1 MKRLDRY
8 VLRELLVPFLI
19 GTLAVVLMFDINMLM
34 AYTKQYDISNI
45 PGLAVAQMILYK
57 TPYWMN
63 MTLPVGMSLGASL
76 AMSRLARE
84 SELTAMRCA
93 GARILRVI
101 APITL
106 FGLVVAA
113 ADFVLVEKVMPVSE
127 RKFAS
132 LARQFGVLAVMP
144 DLAEN
149 TFVRL
154 EGMQVSIGRTRR
166 TGKDTIVLSDIV
178 IYSRPGAGDVQI
190 ISATSGTY
198 NQGQW
203 VLNDA
208 DVYMFRPGTDGMMLV
223 HERKHWSINR
233 KISVDDLLLPPQ
245 PEEQTASQL
254 RQSIAGA
261 RRQRL
266 PTQQLEIEFQKRYSV
281 PASCILF
288 AFVAPALA
296 IMFARSGF
304 AGVLLSIFLV
314 FLYYNVFIFTTEI
327 LGKNAHIAPIVAA
340 WAPNALFVILG
351 LIAIR
356 RLE

>member
-34 AYTKQYDISNI
+34 AITKTIDISNV
-45 PGLAVAQMILYK
+45 PKLALAQLILYK
-57 TPYWMN
+57 TPFWMN

-93 GARILRVI
+93 GVRILRVI
-101 APITL
+101 APIAA
-106 FGLVVAA
+106 FGVLIAIG
-113 ADFVLVEKVMPVSE
+113 DFLLVEKVMPVAE
-127 RKFAS
+127 RRESS
-132 LARQFGVLAVMP
+132 LLRQVGVLAVMP

-149 TFVRL
+149 TLVRL
-154 EGMQVSIGRTRR
+154 PSMQVSIGRTRR
-166 TGKDTIVLSDIV
+166 TGPDTLVLSDIV
-178 IYSRPGAGDVQI
+178 MYQRPSPGLVRLIQAD
-190 ISATSGTY
+190 SGTY
-198 NQGQW
+198 NHGRWYMPKAFGYDITDDGQLTRYKVNEPVSIEDKV
-203 VLNDA
+203 VL
-208 DVYMFRPGTDGMMLV
+208 
-223 HERKHWSINR
+223 
-233 KISVDDLLLPPQ
+233 DDLMMPPQ
-245 PEEQTASQL
+245 PEEQTASQI
-254 RQSIAGA
+254 RQSIAYA
-261 RRQRL
+261 KSQHL
-266 PTQQLEIEFQKRYSV
+266 QTQELEIKYHVRYSV
-281 PASCILF
+281 PASCVLF

-327 LGKNAHIAPIVAA
+327 LGKNSHISPILAA
-340 WAPNALFVILG
+340 WAPNILFAVLG
-351 LIAIR
+351 LFAIR

>member
-34 AYTKQYDISNI
+34 GITKDYDISNI
-45 PGLAVAQMILYK
+45 PKLALAQMILYK
-57 TPYWMN
+57 TPYFLN

-101 APITL
+101 GPMAL
-106 FGLVVAA
+106 FGVLVGFGDLA
-113 ADFVLVEKVMPVSE
+113 LVEKVMPLSE
-127 RKFAS
+127 RKFSS
-132 LARQFGVLAVMP
+132 LEREFGVLAMMP
-144 DLAEN
+144 NLAKD

-154 EGMQVSIGRTRR
+154 EGMQVSIGQTTR
-166 TGKDTIVLSDIV
+166 TGPDTVVLGDVV
-178 IYSRPGAGDVQI
+178 IYSRPAPGDVTLIQAARGTYDRGQWILDNAYIYDLKAGDL
-190 ISATSGTY
+190 TR
-198 NQGQW
+198 
-203 VLNDA
+203 
-208 DVYMFRPGTDGMMLV
+208 F
-223 HERKHWSINR
+223 HESKRWTINR
-233 KISVDDLLLPPQ
+233 KIGIDDLLLPPQ
-245 PEEQTASQL
+245 PEEQTAAEL
-254 RQSIAGA
+254 RQSIINA

-266 PTQQLEIEFQKRYSV
+266 QTQQLEIEYQTRFSV

-314 FLYYNVFIFTTEI
+314 FLYYNVFIFTTQI
-327 LGKNAHIAPIVAA
+327 LGKNSHISPILAA
-340 WAPNALFVILG
+340 WAPNVLFAALG
-351 LIAIR
+351 LVAIR

>member
-19 GTLAVVLMFDINMLM
+19 GTLAVVLMFDINMVM
-34 AYTKQYDISNI
+34 AYTKQFDISNI
-45 PGLAVAQMILYK
+45 PKLALAQMILYK
-57 TPYWMN
+57 TPFWMN

-101 APITL
+101 APITM
-106 FGLVVAA
+106 FGVFVAVGDLA
-113 ADFVLVEKVMPVSE
+113 LVEKVMPVSE
-127 RKFAS
+127 RKFSS
-132 LARQFGVLAVMP
+132 LERQFGALVVMP
-144 DLAEN
+144 NLAEN

-154 EGMQVSIGRTRR
+154 EGMQVSIGRTNR
-166 TGKDTIVLSDIV
+166 TGPNSMVLNDIV
-178 IYSRPGAGDVQI
+178 IYSRPTSGDIKI
-190 ISATSGTY
+190 ISATTGAY
-198 NQGQW
+198 NEGQW

-208 DVYMFRPGTDGMMLV
+208 VIYDFKPGSPDVMRLT
-223 HERKHWSINR
+223 ERKPWSINR
-233 KISVDDLLLPPQ
+233 RIGLDDLLLPPQ

-254 RQSIAGA
+254 RRSIAQA
-261 RRQRL
+261 RSQRL
-266 PTQQLEIEFQKRYSV
+266 PTQQLEIEYQKRFSI

-327 LGKNAHIAPIVAA
+327 LGKNSHISPILAA
-340 WAPNALFVILG
+340 WAPNILFAILG
-351 LIAIR
+351 FFVIR